1 MRDFSE
7 APFLVIWEVT
17 QACDLACRHCRAS
30 AQPDRH
36 PSELNRAEASRVIQQ
51 VRGFG
56 DPLLVFTGG
65 DPLKRADLFDLI
77 GESVSAGLRTTVTPS
92 ATPLLTPEAVRR
104 FKSCGVSRMAVSL
117 DGADEA
123 MHDDFRQVAGSFR
136 QTMLALRAAAEAGL
150 ETQINT
156 TVTRRN
162 LHALHRIAGLVAQ
175 ERARLWSVFFLVVTG
190 RAQLDDDLTAE
201 QYEQVFDFLYRTSL
215 TAPFDIKT
223 TEAQHYRRYAA
234 QQRKKNGAGASA
246 PQGIIQRQAG
256 INDGKG
262 FLFISHTGE
271 IFPSGFLE
279 VSAGNVRGTTL
290 QDAYRNSS
298 LFQVLRDSDALQ
310 GKCGACEYRNL
321 CGGSRSRAYALTGDF
336 LQSDPRC
343 QYVPPTYAAPASPPQ
358 FQPGLPG

>member
-1 MRDFSE
+1 MRDFSQ
-7 APFLVIWEVT
+7 APFLVIWELT

-36 PSELNRAEASRVIQQ
+36 PSELNIDEARRVIRQ
-51 VRGFG
+51 VRDFG

-77 GESVSAGLRTTVTPS
+77 SESVAAGLRTTVTPS

-104 FKSCGVSRMAVSL
+104 FKQCGVSRMAVSL

-136 QTMLALRAAAEAGL
+136 QTMLALRAAADCGL

-162 LHALHRIAGLVAQ
+162 MHALHRIARLVAD

-190 RAQLDDDLTAE
+190 RAQLDDDLTAQE
-201 QYEQVFDFLYRTSL
+201 YEQVFDFLYRTSL
-215 TAPFDIKT
+215 TAPYDIKT

-234 QQRKKNGAGASA
+234 QQRKINGTGAA
-246 PQGIIQRQAG
+246 TPQSVIQRQAG

-262 FLFISHTGE
+262 FLFVSHTGE

-279 VSAGNVRGTTL
+279 VSAGNVRNVTL

-298 LFQVLRDSDALQ
+298 LFQVLRNTDALH

-321 CGGSRSRAYALTGDF
+321 CGGSRSRAYALTGDY
-336 LQSDPRC
+336 LESDPRC
-343 QYVPPTYAAPASPPQ
+343 EYVPPAFTAPSSQPQ
-358 FQPGLPG
+358 LQPA